1 MKSLLR
7 KLRVIFIGLV
17 IFSYTEVWGADWR
30 VIGEP
35 TVKDVAVLYYD
46 ADSITHPSKNI
57 VRTWTKKIYSK
68 SAVTRYVKEMGKRF
82 ENLSYAVELYEVNC
96 IEKKILLLESTA
108 YSKDG
113 DVIISAKSQATKWSS
128 IVPGSMGEALF
139 GSVCK

>member
-1 MKSLLR
+1 MK
-7 KLRVIFIGLV
+7 KFGVILVGLA

-30 VIGEP
+30 VIGQP
-35 TVKDVAVLYYD
+35 TVKDAGVLYYD

-57 VRTWTKKIYSK
+57 VRTWIKKVYSK
-68 SAVTRYVKEMGKRF
+68 SGVTRYAKEIGKRF

-113 DVIISAKSQATKWSS
+113 DVIISSKSQPTEWNS
-128 IVPGSMGEALF
+128 IVPGSMGEALY